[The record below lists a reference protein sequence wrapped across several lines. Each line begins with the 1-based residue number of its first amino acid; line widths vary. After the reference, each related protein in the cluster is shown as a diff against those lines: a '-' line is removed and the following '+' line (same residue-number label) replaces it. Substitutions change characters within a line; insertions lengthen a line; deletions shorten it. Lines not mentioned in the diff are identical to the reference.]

1 MILTSHNL
9 YIMNIYILHFA
20 EINLEGILSIDCK
33 KFSKL
38 EDAQKE
44 QETII
49 DTFRKKLQS
58 DNYEFTE
65 TYIRHFREISCT
77 ENLIEIQTHI
87 EIF

>member
-1 MILTSHNL
+1 MN
-9 YIMNIYILHFA
+9 NIYILHYA
-20 EINLEGILSIDCK
+20 DIDLDGNLSINCER
-33 KFSKL
+33 FSCL

-44 QETII
+44 QETIL

-65 TYIRHFREISCT
+65 THLRHFREISCT
-77 ENLIEIQTHI
+77 ENLIELQTHI

>member
-1 MILTSHNL
+1 
-9 YIMNIYILHFA
+9 MNIYILHFA

-44 QETII
+44 QDTILNS
-49 DTFRKKLQS
+49 FRKKLGS
-58 DNYEFTE
+58 NNYQFSEEQINLFKG
-65 TYIRHFREISCT
+65 ISCG
-77 ENLIEIQTHI
+77 ENLMEIQTHI

>member
-1 MILTSHNL
+1 
-9 YIMNIYILHFA
+9 MNIYILHFA

-44 QETII
+44 QDTILNS
-49 DTFRKKLQS
+49 FRKKLES
-58 DNYEFTE
+58 NNYQFTE
-65 TYIRHFREISCT
+65 EQINLFKGISCG
-77 ENLIEIQTHI
+77 ENLMELQTHI